1 MYQEL
6 SGGNIKGHENE
17 LDEKLEGTLALKLDW
32 KKIIVKEGSWTIR
45 GIITSFHWKNNQL
58 PSFKNNHTYTLG

>member
-32 KKIIVKEGSWTIR
+32 
-45 GIITSFHWKNNQL
+45 
-58 PSFKNNHTYTLG
+58 

>member
-6 SGGNIKGHENE
+6 SRGNIKGHENV

-32 KKIIVKEGSWTIR
+32 
-45 GIITSFHWKNNQL
+45 
-58 PSFKNNHTYTLG
+58 